1 MRRTARALLALLLV
15 GGVRD
20 ACSLR
25 GRASSLRSR
34 AVGGHSMA
42 IRKRGRDAQRERPQ
56 EEAEESAYWPRWTDW
71 MDSQGPSLPP
81 IPDPPL
87 SSPAAESAVALGAL
101 ASTAIISEGIQ
112 LLGTGGLI
120 FLAKE
125 FAGASDLP
133 GAVDNLS
140 AYFQGLG
147 LAGYALYG
155 AIMAFLQVIP
165 LASAF
170 VLTLSSGVIFGSTA
184 KATALVSVAS
194 TTSAAIAFVIARY
207 LLRDKLLEIAS
218 DNKTVLALD
227 RALSKADF
235 RTALLVIVL
244 LRSSPLL
251 PFSWASYLFGARARA
266 NRAVTPPDGWGC
278 LPADPVYTGCPC
290 PLACSCL
297 GLTQCPCSSPPA
309 ARPSPLCA
317 HAGISTVPFSAYL
330 LGSWI
335 GTLPAIFA
343 YVQVGELGS
352 EAALSGHPP
361 SWLVGFGIAAT
372 VGAITLVGDL
382 ASKTLRDLDIDLQD

>member
-1 MRRTARALLALLLV
+1 
-15 GGVRD
+15 
-20 ACSLR
+20 
-25 GRASSLRSR
+25 
-34 AVGGHSMA
+34 MA
-42 IRKRGRDAQRERPQ
+42 IGGKRGRGEPR
-56 EEAEESAYWPRWTDW
+56 EEAPPQVARAEENAYWSRWTDW
-71 MDSQGPSLPP
+71 MDSQGPNSSSSASSSTTSESL
-81 IPDPPL
+81 L
-87 SSPAAESAVALGAL
+87 SSPEAESAVALGAL
-101 ASTAIISEGIQ
+101 GATAIISEGIQ

-120 FLAKE
+120 YLAKE

-140 AYFQGLG
+140 AYFQNLG
-147 LAGYALYG
+147 PSGYALYG
-155 AIMAFLQVIP
+155 AIMAFLQVVP

-194 TTSAAIAFVIARY
+194 TTSAAIAFAIARY
-207 LLRDKLLEIAS
+207 VLRDKLLEIAA

-235 RTALLVIVL
+235 GTALLVIML

-251 PFSWASYLFGARARA
+251 PFSWASYLFGARARREVH
-266 NRAVTPPDGWGC
+266 RARWLSSGWGPSAASARGRRGSRGR
-278 LPADPVYTGCPC
+278 LPPRPR
-290 PLACSCL
+290 
-297 GLTQCPCSSPPA
+297 PA
-309 ARPSPLCA
+309 RAT
-317 HAGISTVPFSAYL
+317 GISTVPFSAYL
-330 LGSWI
+330 LGSWL

-372 VGAITLVGDL
+372 LAAITLVGNL
-382 ASKTLRDLDIDLQD
+382 ANKTLKDLDIDLQD